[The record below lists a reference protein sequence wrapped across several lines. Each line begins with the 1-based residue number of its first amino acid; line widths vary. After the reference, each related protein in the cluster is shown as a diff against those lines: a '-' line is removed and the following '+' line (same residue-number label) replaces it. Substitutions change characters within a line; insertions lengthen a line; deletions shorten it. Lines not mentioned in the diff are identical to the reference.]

1 MDQSGV
7 QNVIFIASSNAR
19 TLIRIH
25 LIVERNIDLSSS
37 WFSTI
42 LFIRLSL
49 DREKEVKKLNK
60 TYRMF
65 EMEKKKIDNQTR

>member
-42 LFIRLSL
+42 LLI
-49 DREKEVKKLNK
+49 REKEMKKLNK

-65 EMEKKKIDNQTR
+65 EMEKKKKDNQTR